1 MDIALCASNFSG
13 YGSGILKKSDGCCT
27 SLNHAVTLVGYS
39 LCDDEGNDGED
50 GDGND
55 GDNNDG
61 DGDGND
67 GDDNG
72 PPPACSVD
80 KWWYSC

>member
-13 YGSGILKKSDGCCT
+13 YGSGILKKTDGCCT

-39 LCDDEGNDGED
+39 LCDDEGNDGD

-72 PPPACSVD
+72 PPPACNVD